1 MALLMLAGC
10 AIPAAAHVR
19 TDERVDVALTET
31 YAYHQRILDELAR
44 HGLQPLPTSAPDRLR
59 DAVRD
64 LYKYEIR
71 RLRDA
76 YLHGE
81 FPKPEFAGRVVEL
94 RKRYWLLSIPIE
106 LWLAAP

>member
-1 MALLMLAGC
+1 M
-10 AIPAAAHVR
+10 
-19 TDERVDVALTET
+19 TDT
-31 YAYHQRILDELAR
+31 YRYHQQILDELAR
-44 HGLQPLPTSAPDRLR
+44 HGLLPIATSSPQHLR

-76 YLHGE
+76 YLGGH

-94 RKRYWLLSIPIE
+94 RKRYWLLSIPTE
-106 LWLAAP
+106 LWLVKPKPGEQGGLETPGPVGEVEKN

>member
-1 MALLMLAGC
+1 M
-10 AIPAAAHVR
+10 
-19 TDERVDVALTET
+19 TET
-31 YAYHQRILDELAR
+31 YVYHQPILDELSR
-44 HGLQPLPTSAPDRLR
+44 HGLQPGATSSPQQLR

-76 YLHGE
+76 YVRGE

-94 RKRYWLLSIPIE
+94 RKRYWLLSIPTE
-106 LWLAAP
+106 LWTKG

>member
-1 MALLMLAGC
+1 M
-10 AIPAAAHVR
+10 
-19 TDERVDVALTET
+19 TDT
-31 YAYHQRILDELAR
+31 YRYHQQILDELAR
-44 HGLQPLPTSAPDRLR
+44 HGLLPIATSSPQQLR

-76 YLHGE
+76 YLAGR

-94 RKRYWLLSIPIE
+94 RKRYWLLSIPTA
-106 LWLAAP
+106 LWLITPEPEGQAGRETPKHVGEGGRN